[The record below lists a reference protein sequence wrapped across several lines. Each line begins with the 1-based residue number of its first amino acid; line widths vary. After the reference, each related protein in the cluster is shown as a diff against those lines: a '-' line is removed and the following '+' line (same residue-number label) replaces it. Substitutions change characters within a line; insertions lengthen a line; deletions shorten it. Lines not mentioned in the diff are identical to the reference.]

1 MNNNGN
7 GAVDPKL
14 LAEWFWTDRWMG
26 SRGFMLPLEPRG
38 LYREMLTQAWRRATR
53 IGRPELPNSPE
64 AIRRCT
70 GATMQE
76 WRRSWPIVK
85 KFWRV
90 DGHWLVN
97 DTQLE
102 VYAECKARQESMTN
116 RAIKAAAARWASHA

>member
-1 MNNNGN
+1 MNANGN
-7 GAVDPKL
+7 GADPKL

-64 AIRRCT
+64 AIRRVT
-70 GATMQE
+70 GATMRE
-76 WRRSWPIVK
+76 WRRSWPRVR

-90 DGHWLVN
+90 DGKWLVN

-102 VYAECKARQESMTN
+102 VYAACKAKHDVLTN
-116 RAIKAAAARWASHA
+116 RGIKAAAARWGKNA